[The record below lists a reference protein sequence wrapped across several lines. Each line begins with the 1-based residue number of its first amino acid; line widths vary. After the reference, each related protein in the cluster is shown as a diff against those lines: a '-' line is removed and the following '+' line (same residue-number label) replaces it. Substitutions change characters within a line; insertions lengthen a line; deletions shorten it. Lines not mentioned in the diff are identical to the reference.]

1 MDIIGAIKTDRE
13 LVVDKS
19 SVQTNNPIVTETATV
34 VTSQIGTQGSNVA
47 SGSAVGQV
55 NNKRQSVANVEH
67 RFAQAKSQGQSPSTV
82 TQEGQSASSPKIFN
96 PLKEDEGSIIEKMFS
111 LFDSDKS
118 KMLKE
123 IEQQQEAERSA
134 EAETQRKEAL
144 ARAKEEI
151 AALNQKQVRLR
162 FDTDNDFDDTDVIN
176 VVDANSNE
184 VIRQIP
190 SDEFLRVVAAVR
202 EYEQRIEQAELSTD
216 PQVKAKGFSTL
227 AEKDSLRGAMF
238 DDIV

>member
-19 SVQTNNPIVTETATV
+19 SAQTNNPIATETAAV
-34 VTSQIGTQGSNVA
+34 VTSQTGTQGSNVA

-55 NNKRQSVANVEH
+55 NNQKQSIADVEQ
-67 RFAQAKSQGQSPSTV
+67 RFAQAKSQGKSSSV
-82 TQEGQSASSPKIFN
+82 AQEGQSASSPKIFN
-96 PLKEDEGSIIEKMFS
+96 PLEEDESSIIEKMFS

-118 KMLKE
+118 KMLRE

-134 EAETQRKEAL
+134 EAESQRKEAL

-162 FDTDNDFDDTDVIN
+162 FDTDNDFDDTDVVN
-176 VVDANSNE
+176 VVDASSNE

-202 EYEQRIEQAELSTD
+202 EYEQRIEQADMSTD
-216 PQVKAKGFSTL
+216 PQVKAKGFSSL

-238 DDIV
+238 DDLV